1 MKKLISA
8 FFGLA
13 LCFQAQALEIEFSC
27 LQTLNT
33 GDGTGVGR
41 SLTKAFTLDS
51 EASNSKMFS
60 IFAGKDQ
67 NNRYLISL
75 NET

>member
-27 LQTLNT
+27 LQTLNI

-51 EASNSKMFS
+51 EVSNSKMFS